1 MRPLSLTLYGNRGK
15 PLEGLGLCQNLD
27 YIVVGHIRNDSQALC
42 TIAGICCD
50 EFESYIFCTLEDD
63 LKTATARQF
72 NLHAEPERPS
82 FSWDPAKKLFRR
94 RKADI
99 RAVQKQRSRV
109 TWRLQGL
116 FEQKD
121 GLHQTGF
128 ARAIR
133 PGEQGQGPQF
143 DLLFVSDGLEAA
155 HRYLAYAKR
164 SIGHL
169 SLLLSGCR
177 SCR

>member
-1 MRPLSLTLYGNRGK
+1 MLPLSLTLHRFRGK
-15 PLEGLGLCQNLD
+15 PLEGLGLCQNLE
-27 YIVVGHIRNDSQALC
+27 YLVVGHIRNDSQALR

-72 NLHAEPERPS
+72 NLHAAPERPS
-82 FSWDPAKKLFRR
+82 FSWDFAQKLFRR

-109 TWRLQGL
+109 TWRLKGL

-121 GLHQTGF
+121 GLHQAGF
-128 ARAIR
+128 ARAVR
-133 PGEQGQGPQF
+133 SGKQGQGPQF
-143 DLLFVSDGLEAA
+143 DLLFVGDGLEAA
-155 HRYLAYAKR
+155 HRYLAYTVR
-164 SIGHL
+164 SIGHS
-169 SLLLSGCR
+169 SLLLSGHHP
-177 SCR
+177 